1 MTAVGRGHIMDMITE
16 GLLAEFSKEFQI
28 EALQEDKRFEHLCGF
43 IVVKR
48 HYSETFDPKEI
59 VVGAGGDLG
68 IDAIGIVVNGILVTD
83 KDQLEDMLGDNP
95 DYLDVVFIFVQADRG
110 SNFEAAKLGS
120 FGYGVGEFF

>member
-48 HYSETFDPKEI
+48 HYSETFDPPTRRS
-59 VVGAGGDLG
+59 AFLG
-68 IDAIGIVVNGILVTD
+68 VLSTLLIRMHPLVRRNLPLLG
-83 KDQLEDMLGDNP
+83 QLDR
-95 DYLDVVFIFVQADRG
+95 ADRRPVRD
-110 SNFEAAKLGS
+110 SRRRRRDDQPPLRNKCR
-120 FGYGVGEFF
+120 

>member
-1 MTAVGRGHIMDMITE
+1 MDMITE

-43 IVVKR
+43 VVKR

-83 KDQLEDMLGDNP
+83 RDQLEDMSATILTTWTSCSSSFKRTEGLTSRP
-95 DYLDVVFIFVQADRG
+95 P
-110 SNFEAAKLGS
+110 SWEALVTG
-120 FGYGVGEFF
+120 